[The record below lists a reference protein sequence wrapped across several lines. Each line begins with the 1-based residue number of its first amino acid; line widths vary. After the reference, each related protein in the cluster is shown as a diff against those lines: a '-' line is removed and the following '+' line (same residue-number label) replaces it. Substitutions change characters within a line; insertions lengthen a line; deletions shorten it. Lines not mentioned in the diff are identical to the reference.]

1 MNLKMVLIQ
10 NVFLVIGV
18 AAVFEF
24 FSIER
29 LYSMFK
35 NRENGFRLL
44 DGDHIALDFLGVS
57 LNDEGIHWTHAMN
70 AGYLFLIVGIFLIIV
85 SVGILLRIKKE
96 ITK

>member
-35 NRENGFRLL
+35 SRKWFPT
-44 DGDHIALDFLGVS
+44 S
-57 LNDEGIHWTHAMN
+57 
-70 AGYLFLIVGIFLIIV
+70 
-85 SVGILLRIKKE
+85 
-96 ITK
+96 